1 MTDTKINWNSLLSQT
16 EVFTDKFINA
26 LDELGIRDTC
36 KDLEID
42 HICVRLKDTAD
53 VENLKQ
59 DLELVGEII
68 SAVHVNGRE
77 IMIIQLD
84 QPISLGD
91 WQTHGI
97 ELPNPKP
104 NHNYQDGW
112 EHVEFV
118 LRGAENTID
127 GVREGFIKKFPRLD
141 LEQLKEIY
149 SYSEDEPHA
158 DGDQL
163 PNPTIGLKV
172 NGVGI
177 KFHANPIQ
185 EVVGYLK

>member
-1 MTDTKINWNSLLSQT
+1 MTDTKIYWNSLLSQT
-16 EVFTDKFINA
+16 EVFTNILINA

-36 KDLEID
+36 KDFEID
-42 HICVRLKDTAD
+42 HICVRLKDTDD

-68 SAVHVNGRE
+68 SAVNVNGRE
-77 IMIIQLD
+77 IMIIQLN

-91 WQTHGI
+91 WQTYGI

-118 LRGAENTID
+118 FSNVENTMN
-127 GVREGFIKKFPRLD
+127 GVREAFA
-141 LEQLKEIY
+141 EV
-149 SYSEDEPHA
+149 
-158 DGDQL
+158 
-163 PNPTIGLKV
+163 PT
-172 NGVGI
+172 
-177 KFHANPIQ
+177 FRSRTA
-185 EVVGYLK
+185 